1 VVIAQTRRPK
11 GQGGSKMEQLVKAR
25 FNDEVARA
33 GAAQFGVHFNELTF
47 LGAWQNFIYEYEQ
60 NGKSH
65 ILRFTPSTHRTEN
78 AVRGELDWIRYL
90 ADHEVSVSVPIP
102 SKHNKWTEVVRLDD
116 LDFTVTAFLK
126 AQGRKVGYP
135 ECLTNT
141 SLYQSLGQTMGRMH
155 ALAKEYRPDNEA
167 TRRHHWH
174 DNYYLRNL
182 RNFVPSDQTL
192 VYDAASKLI
201 NTIKTTLPQDT
212 SSYGL
217 IHGDIGIGNYLLDE
231 GRGGITLF
239 DFDEAQYSWFIED
252 IAIPLYYLVYVY
264 GGEEGKSDREAQ
276 ALLFMEHFMKGY
288 VQENVIDETW
298 VNKLP
303 LFLRL
308 REIIVYT
315 GMHRSA
321 DLANLD
327 DWSRDYL
334 AESKGRIER
343 GIPIVDVWNQ

>member
-1 VVIAQTRRPK
+1 
-11 GQGGSKMEQLVKAR
+11 
-25 FNDEVARA
+25 
-33 GAAQFGVHFNELTF
+33 
-47 LGAWQNFIYEYEQ
+47 
-60 NGKSH
+60 
-65 ILRFTPSTHRTEN
+65 
-78 AVRGELDWIRYL
+78 
-90 ADHEVSVSVPIP
+90 
-102 SKHNKWTEVVRLDD
+102 
-116 LDFTVTAFLK
+116 
-126 AQGRKVGYP
+126 
-135 ECLTNT
+135 
-141 SLYQSLGQTMGRMH
+141 MGRMH
-155 ALAKEYRPDNEA
+155 ALAKEYRPENEA
-167 TRRHHWH
+167 TRRHHWY
-174 DNYYLRNL
+174 DNYYLRNR
-182 RNFVPSDQTL
+182 RNFVPSDQTV
-192 VYDAASKLI
+192 VYEAASKLI

-231 GRGGITLF
+231 
-239 DFDEAQYSWFIED
+239 
-252 IAIPLYYLVYVY
+252 LVYVY

-288 VQENVIDETW
+288 VQESVIDETW